1 MDGMRLMQLKEGEEK
16 ETSRVWLGIILVGY
30 DLSRGVYQ
38 VGLALFLSPLADA
51 NQHMTNRLDCSTQ

>member
-1 MDGMRLMQLKEGEEK
+1 MQLKEGEEK
-16 ETSRVWLGIILVGY
+16 ETSRVWLGIILVGN

-38 VGLALFLSPLADA
+38 VGTIFEPLANA